1 MRSRTGVGTMTFGE
15 LLQQR
20 RDAIVARWLKAAL
33 SAYPEESTAAFRR
46 EKDPFAN
53 PVGQSLRT
61 GTREIFKNLLDGMDD
76 VEIRRQLQEIISIRS
91 VQEFTPSQALGF
103 IFELKHAVRA
113 ELGAAAEAP
122 QYASELVGLDGQI
135 DRIALAAFD
144 TYAQCRERVCDLRVN
159 EIKRQVSWIVG
170 KINKHEVDP
179 KLAQTDAGEGVGG

>member
-1 MRSRTGVGTMTFGE
+1 MTFGE